1 MKKYEA
7 VVFDLW
13 DTLVVWP
20 QEEGQ
25 TFHGHMADALGIEHE
40 RFTEAWV
47 EQYDLRATG
56 PLEPSVH
63 AVCKQLGIDGDRVDG
78 LIRLRVDWT
87 REALVPRSGAVEVL
101 DELRSRGYRLGL
113 ISVCSDEVPTL
124 WEHTE
129 LASRIDEPV
138 FSCSVGVA
146 KPDPRIYRIAAER
159 LGVEP
164 GECLFVDDQPPFVEG
179 ARAAGMDAVRLGGE
193 IERLEDVLELV
204 SV

>member
-1 MKKYEA
+1 MKYKA

-13 DTLVVWP
+13 DTLVIWP
-20 QEEGQ
+20 QDEWHNFYGD
-25 TFHGHMADALGIEHE
+25 MADALGIEQE
-40 RFTEAWV
+40 RFTDAWAA
-47 EQYDLRATG
+47 QYDLRATG
-56 PLEPSVH
+56 ALEPSVH
-63 AVCKQLGIDGDRVDG
+63 AVCEQLGVDG
-78 LIRLRVDWT
+78 ERVSHLIRLRVDWT
-87 REALVPRSGAVEVL
+87 REALVPRPGAVEVL
-101 DELRSRGYRLGL
+101 DELRLRGYRLGL

-129 LASRIDEPV
+129 LAPRIDEPV

-146 KPDPRIYRIAAER
+146 KPDPRIYRISADR

-179 ARAAGMDAVRLGGE
+179 ARAAGMDAVRLGGD

-204 SV
+204 

>member
-1 MKKYEA
+1 MRYKA

-13 DTLVVWP
+13 DTLVLWP
-20 QEEGQ
+20 EDEWGG
-25 TFHGHMADALGIEHE
+25 FYGRMADALGIEHE
-40 RFTEAWV
+40 RFSEAWSDH
-47 EQYDLRATG
+47 YDLRATG

-63 AVCKQLGIDGDRVDG
+63 AVCERLGVDG
-78 LIRLRVDWT
+78 GRVRELVEMRIDWT
-87 REALVPRSGAVEVL
+87 RETLVPRPGAVEVL
-101 DELRSRGYRLGL
+101 DELRRRGYRLGL

-146 KPDPRIYRIAAER
+146 KPDPRIYLIAAER
-159 LGVEP
+159 LRVEP

-179 ARAAGMDAVRLGGE
+179 ARAAGMDAVRLGGD
-193 IERLEDVLELV
+193 IERLEDVLELAQ
-204 SV
+204 

>member
-1 MKKYEA
+1 MSYRA

-20 QEEGQ
+20 QDEWNHFYGR
-25 TFHGHMADALGIEHE
+25 MADSLGIEHE

-63 AVCKQLGIDGDRVDG
+63 AVCKHLGVDGDRVQG
-78 LIRLRVDWT
+78 LIDVRVDWT
-87 REALVPRSGAVEVL
+87 REVLVPRPGAVDVL
-101 DELRSRGYRLGL
+101 DELRRRGYRIGL
-113 ISVCSDEVPTL
+113 ISVCSEEVPTL
-124 WEHTE
+124 WEHTK
-129 LASRIDEPV
+129 LASRIDEAV

-159 LGVEP
+159 LGVETS
-164 GECLFVDDQPPFVEG
+164 ECLFVDDQPGFVEG
-179 ARAAGMDAVRLGGE
+179 ARVAGMDALRLGGE

-204 SV
+204 E

>member
-1 MKKYEA
+1 MKYRA

-20 QEEGQ
+20 QDEGND
-25 TFHGHMADALGIEHE
+25 FYGRMAGALGIDHE

-63 AVCKQLGIDGDRVDG
+63 AVCKQLGVDG
-78 LIRLRVDWT
+78 ERVQSLIDVRVDWT
-87 REALVPRSGAVEVL
+87 RDVLVPRPGAVEIL
-101 DELRSRGYRLGL
+101 DELRGRGYRLGL
-113 ISVCSDEVPTL
+113 ISVCSEEVPTL
-124 WEHTE
+124 WEHTA

-146 KPDPRIYRIAAER
+146 KPDPRIYRIAADR
-159 LGVEP
+159 LGVETAA
-164 GECLFVDDQPPFVEG
+164 CLFVDDQPLFVEG
-179 ARAAGMDAVRLGGE
+179 ARAAGMDAVRLGE
-193 IERLEDVLELV
+193 DIDSLEDVLELT
-204 SV
+204 